1 MNLPRVHQTPAI
13 TGAGTRA
20 LAAYA
25 AGLRF
30 EDLPSSVVEHVKR
43 IVLNQIAA
51 ALSGRSL
58 GPGLEAAKVLA
69 AMGGVEEATAI
80 GGPTLLPAPAA
91 AAVNATLAWAP
102 MNDDTHAASLF
113 HSGHHC
119 VHAALA
125 EAEARGA
132 GGREF
137 IAAVVAASEVGIRIA
152 RATSPAHDGVY
163 SSSALG
169 FWSELRGPFCA
180 AVAAARIAEL
190 DAERMGHALGIAATS
205 TSGLQELGE
214 SSPRSGTVYAWEAGK
229 AVLNGML
236 AARLAASGMTDGPEP
251 LEGQLGWVRRYTW
264 GHGRLDW
271 LTEGLGSVYETERVQ
286 LKTRCNSSMV
296 HPLIDAV
303 HELVRDHRITADA
316 VARVVVDG
324 QRWLAEYLWRTE
336 ALTYQD
342 AIFSLPYSLA
352 LVILEPGPMT
362 DPQQVLRRLG
372 DPEVRSLMTRMELRV
387 DEAIE
392 FSGEMP
398 GTVTIHTTDGR
409 TLERASEPAVRG
421 TYPERPLDPGELE
434 DKFRRLGR
442 GVLGRDRLEQV
453 IERVAEI
460 DRIERIDTLTA
471 LLRPEA

>member
-1 MNLPRVHQTPAI
+1 MDVPTEHRAPRI
-13 TGAGTRA
+13 SGASTRA

-30 EDLPSSVVEHVKR
+30 EDLPSSVVEHAKR

-51 ALSGRSL
+51 ALSGRAL
-58 GPGLEAAKVLA
+58 GPGLEAANALA
-69 AMGGVEEATAI
+69 AMGGVGEATVI
-80 GGPTLLPAPAA
+80 GDSVRLPAPAA

-102 MNDDTHAASLF
+102 MNGDTHVASLF

-119 VHAALA
+119 VHSALA
-125 EAEARGA
+125 EGEALNA
-132 GGREF
+132 DGREF
-137 IAAVVAASEVGIRIA
+137 IAAVVAAGEVGIRIA
-152 RATSPAHDGVY
+152 RATSPAHDGAY

-180 AVAAARIAEL
+180 AVATARIANL
-190 DAERMGHALGIAATS
+190 DAERMGHVLGIAATS

-236 AARLAASGMTDGPEP
+236 AARLAARGMTNGPEP
-251 LEGQLGWVRRYTW
+251 LESQWGWVRRYTW

-271 LTEGLGSVYETERVQ
+271 LTEGLGEVFETERVQ

-296 HPLIDAV
+296 HVLIDAAYA
-303 HELVRDHRITADA
+303 LVRDHRISADE
-316 VARVVVDG
+316 VSQVVVTG
-324 QRWLAEYLWRTE
+324 QRWLADYLWRTE
-336 ALTYQD
+336 ASNYQD

-362 DPQQVLRRLG
+362 DPEQVVRRLG
-372 DPEVRSLMTRMELRV
+372 DPEVLALMARMELRV
-387 DEAIE
+387 DDAIE
-392 FSGEMP
+392 FSASMP
-398 GTVTIHTTDGR
+398 GTITIHTTDGR
-409 TLERASEPAVRG
+409 ALDRKSDTVARG
-421 TYPERPLDPGELE
+421 TYPERPLEPDELE

-442 GVLGRDRLEQV
+442 EVLGPDRLEQ
-453 IERVAEI
+453 IIDRVAQL
-460 DRIERIDTLTA
+460 DRLERLDDLTG
-471 LLRPEA
+471 LLRTDT

>member
-1 MNLPRVHQTPAI
+1 MDVPREHRTPTI
-13 TGAGTRA
+13 SGASTRA
-20 LAAYA
+20 LAAFA
-25 AGLRF
+25 SGLRF

-58 GPGLEAAKVLA
+58 GPGLEAANVLG
-69 AMGGVEEATAI
+69 AMGGVGDATVI
-80 GGPTLLPAPAA
+80 GGTLRLPAPAA

-102 MNDDTHAASLF
+102 MNDDTHVASLF
-113 HSGHHC
+113 HPGHHC

-125 EAEARGA
+125 EAETRGA
-132 GGREF
+132 CGREF
-137 IAAVVAASEVGIRIA
+137 IAAVVAAGEVGIRIA
-152 RATSPAHDGVY
+152 HATSPAHDGVY

-180 AVAAARIAEL
+180 AVAAARIANL
-190 DAERMGHALGIAATS
+190 DAGRMGHVLGIAATS
-205 TSGLQELGE
+205 TSGLQALGE

-236 AARLAASGMTDGPEP
+236 AARLAACGMTDGPEP
-251 LEGQLGWVRRYTW
+251 LESQLGWVRRYTW

-271 LTEGLGSVYETERVQ
+271 LTEGLGEVFETERVQ

-296 HPLIDAV
+296 HALIDAAYA
-303 HELVRDHRITADA
+303 LVRDHRLAADA
-316 VARVVVDG
+316 IARVVVSG
-324 QRWLAEYLWRTE
+324 QRWLADYLWRTE
-336 ALTYQD
+336 ASTYQD

-362 DPQQVLRRLG
+362 DPEQVARRLG
-372 DPEVRSLMTRMELRV
+372 DPDVLSLMARMELRV

-392 FSGEMP
+392 FSAGMP

-409 TLERASEPAVRG
+409 ALERASESVARG

-434 DKFRRLGR
+434 DKLRRLGR
-442 GVLGRDRLEQV
+442 GAIGIDRLERV
-453 IERVAEI
+453 IECVAEI
-460 DRIERIDTLTA
+460 DRMERIDTLTE
-471 LLRPEA
+471 LLRPET